1 MRFQQMRPLFMEQDE
16 GGRRAMVIAYREERA
31 IDIANYVQQKAAK
44 KERKVKTTKEKIV
57 LSPEEQLLMKNLGL
71 KAKDILALKEMAK

>member
-1 MRFQQMRPLFMEQDE
+1 MEQDE

>member
-1 MRFQQMRPLFMEQDE
+1 
-16 GGRRAMVIAYREERA
+16 MVIAYREERA